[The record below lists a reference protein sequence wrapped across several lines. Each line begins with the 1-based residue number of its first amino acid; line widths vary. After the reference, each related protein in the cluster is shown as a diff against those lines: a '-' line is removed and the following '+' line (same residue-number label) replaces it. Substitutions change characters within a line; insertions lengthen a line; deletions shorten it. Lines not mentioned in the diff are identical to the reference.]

1 MFIMTTEL
9 STYIG
14 ERLKPLRHKLRLTQL
29 ELAEKAD
36 IDSNTYAKIE
46 RGDQTPSLET
56 LEKIVKALGVKS
68 SDVLPF

>member
-1 MFIMTTEL
+1 MQKQNKI
-9 STYIG
+9 SSYIG
-14 ERLKPLRHKLRLTQL
+14 HKLHSARRQSDVTQR
-29 ELAEKAD
+29 ELADKAG

>member
-1 MFIMTTEL
+1 MFVMTTEL
-9 STYIG
+9 SLHIG
-14 ERLKPLRHKLRLTQL
+14 ARLKPFRQKLRLTQL
-29 ELAEKAD
+29 ELAKIAD

>member
-1 MFIMTTEL
+1 MLIMTTKL
-9 STYIG
+9 SVYVG
-14 ERLKPLRHKLRLTQL
+14 ERMKLFRQRLRLTQL
-29 ELAEKAD
+29 VLAEKAG

-46 RGDQTPSLET
+46 RGDQTPSVET

>member
-1 MFIMTTEL
+1 MQKQNKISL
-9 STYIG
+9 YIG
-14 ERLKPLRHKLRLTQL
+14 RELYSARRRSGVTQR
-29 ELAEKAD
+29 ELAYKAG

-68 SDVLPF
+68 SEVLPF

>member
-1 MFIMTTEL
+1 MQKLNKISL
-9 STYIG
+9 YIG
-14 ERLKPLRHKLRLTQL
+14 RELYSARRRSGVTQR
-29 ELAEKAD
+29 ELAYKAG

-68 SDVLPF
+68 SEVLPF

>member
-1 MFIMTTEL
+1 MFVMTTEL
-9 STYIG
+9 SLHIG
-14 ERLKPLRHKLRLTQL
+14 ARLKLFRQKLRFTQL
-29 ELAEKAD
+29 EISGKAGV
-36 IDSNTYAKIE
+36 DSNTYSKIE